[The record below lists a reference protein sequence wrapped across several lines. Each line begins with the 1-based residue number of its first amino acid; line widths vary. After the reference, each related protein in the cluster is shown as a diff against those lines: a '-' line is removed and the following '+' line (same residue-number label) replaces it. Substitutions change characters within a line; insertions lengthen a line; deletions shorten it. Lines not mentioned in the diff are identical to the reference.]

1 MDKDKHAETVKKLI
15 ELKELSAGYDDEII
29 LRDVNLSVYEKDF
42 IGIIG
47 PNGGGKTTLI
57 KIILGLLKP
66 IMGEII
72 YYREGLNRMS
82 TIGYLPQ
89 SFEMDRKFPISI
101 SDVVLSGLMNRKSLI
116 FKYNKAEKELAYQLL
131 AEMGLEGLWNK
142 PLGELSGGQLQR
154 ALLCRALISSPDLLI
169 LDEPSTYVDNKF
181 EGDLYEKLRGLN
193 DRMAIIMVSHDIGTI
208 SYYIKT
214 IACINRNFHYHDSNV
229 ITEKQLAAYDCPIQM
244 ITHGDVPHTVLKK
257 HQH

>member
-1 MDKDKHAETVKKLI
+1 MSTVKKLI
-15 ELKELSAGYDDEII
+15 ELKEVTAGYENNII
-29 LRDVNLSVYEKDF
+29 LKGINFTIKENDF

-57 KIILGLLKP
+57 KTILGQLKP
-66 IMGEII
+66 VNGEII
-72 YYREGLNRMS
+72 YFREGPDQISR
-82 TIGYLPQ
+82 IGYLPQ
-89 SFEMDRKFPISI
+89 SFEMDRKFPISVK
-101 SDVVLSGLMNRKSLI
+101 DVVLSGLMNKKRLV
-116 FKYNKAEKELAYQLL
+116 FKYSSAEKEMAYQLL
-131 AEMGLEGLWNK
+131 SEMGLDGLWDK
-142 PLGELSGGQLQR
+142 TLGELSGGQLQR

-181 EGDLYEKLRGLN
+181 EGDLYENLRELN
-193 DRMAIIMVSHDIGTI
+193 KRMAIIMVSHDIGTI

-214 IACINRNFHYHDSNV
+214 IACVNRNFHYHESNI
-229 ITEKQLAAYDCPIQM
+229 ITEKQLAAYDCPIQI

>member
-1 MDKDKHAETVKKLI
+1 VKKLL
-15 ELKELSAGYDDEII
+15 ELKNITVGYENDII
-29 LRDVNLSVYEKDF
+29 LRNVNFSIFENDF

-57 KIILGLLKP
+57 KTILGLLKP
-66 IMGEII
+66 LEGEII
-72 YYREGLNRMS
+72 YHREGWEETSR
-82 TIGYLPQ
+82 IGYLPQ
-89 SFEMDRKFPISI
+89 SFEMDRKFPISVK
-101 SDVVLSGLMNRKSLI
+101 DVVLSGLMNKKNLVFTYS
-116 FKYNKAEKELAYQLL
+116 NAEKELAFSLL

-142 PLGELSGGQLQR
+142 TLAELSGGQLQR
-154 ALLCRALISSPDLLI
+154 ALLCRALVSMPDLLI

-181 EGDLYEKLRGLN
+181 EGELYENLRELN
-193 DRMAIIMVSHDIGTI
+193 NRMAIIMVSHDIGTI

-214 IACINRNFHYHDSNV
+214 IACVNRNFHYHESNV
-229 ITEKQLAAYDCPIQM
+229 ITEKQLAAYDCPIQV

>member
-1 MDKDKHAETVKKLI
+1 MKKLI
-15 ELKELSAGYDDEII
+15 ELKEITTGYDDEVI
-29 LRDVNLSVYEKDF
+29 LKGVNFTIYDKDF

-57 KIILGLLKP
+57 KTILGLLKP
-66 IMGEII
+66 LSGEIK
-72 YYREGLNRMS
+72 YYDEGLDQMNR
-82 TIGYLPQ
+82 IGYLPQ
-89 SFEMDRKFPISI
+89 SFEMDRKFPISVK
-101 SDVVLSGLMNRKSLI
+101 DVVLSGLMNKKNLV
-116 FKYNKAEKELAYQLL
+116 FKYSQTEKELAHQLL
-131 AEMGLEGLWNK
+131 SEMGLGELWNK
-142 PLGELSGGQLQR
+142 TLGELSGGQVQR
-154 ALLCRALISSPDLLI
+154 ALLCRALISAPDLLI

-181 EGDLYEKLRGLN
+181 EGDLYENLRELN

-214 IACINRNFHYHDSNV
+214 IACINRNFHYHESNI

>member
-1 MDKDKHAETVKKLI
+1 MKKLI
-15 ELKELSAGYDDEII
+15 ELKEITTGYDDEVI
-29 LRDVNLSVYEKDF
+29 LKGVNFTIYEKDF

-57 KIILGLLKP
+57 KTMLGLLKP
-66 IMGEII
+66 LSGEIK
-72 YYREGLNRMS
+72 YYREGLDQMS
-82 TIGYLPQ
+82 RIGYLPQ
-89 SFEMDRKFPISI
+89 SFEMDRKFPISVK
-101 SDVVLSGLMNRKSLI
+101 DVVLSGLMNKKNLV
-116 FKYNKAEKELAYQLL
+116 FKYSKAEKELAHQLL

-142 PLGELSGGQLQR
+142 TLGELSGGQVQR
-154 ALLCRALISSPDLLI
+154 ALLCRALISTPDLLI

-181 EGDLYEKLRGLN
+181 EGDLYENLRELN
-193 DRMAIIMVSHDIGTI
+193 DKMAIIMVSHDIGTI

-214 IACINRNFHYHDSNV
+214 IACINRNFHYHESNI